1 MYMCISYLSIFYEL
15 AYCAFGRMSDGGLYF
30 FHPYFIDCA
39 VKHHVS
45 IQITFIYI
53 LVHTRVSDFKELV
66 LKVCG

>member
-39 VKHHVS
+39 VKHHVP
-45 IQITFIYI
+45 IQITIVYI
-53 LVHTRVSDFKELV
+53 IDKREIAMEALVV
-66 LKVCG
+66 LCGL